1 MVAVEAALTY
11 PHKPGTVRDS
21 RPPRFPSG
29 PLYILSN
36 WARAP
41 RLSQARVPERE
52 KFLLSTNRRRFLRSL
67 SRTAIVLALDDV
79 LGLAQ
84 PAFGQQQPEQPKGSA
99 RQSYAAEARPAPRG
113 AYSPVTGTPLGVQFV
128 DVAKQAGLNAETIFG
143 GEHRNKY
150 LLETTGCGV
159 AFFDYD
165 QDDWLDIF
173 LVNGSRLEGF
183 PHGLEPVC
191 HLFKNNRDGTFTDV
205 TVKAGLARSG
215 WGQACCVG
223 DYNNDGWNDLFVSYY
238 GQNALF
244 RNNGN
249 GTFSEVTTEAGL
261 LQDRLRWNSG
271 CSFLDYDKDGHLD
284 LFVGNYIDLD
294 LKTTPTPEDA
304 NCTYKGI
311 VVACGPPGLQGGK
324 NILYHNNGD
333 GTFRDVSEKAGIW
346 GTLGTYALSCGV
358 ADLDQDGWPDIYVA
372 NDSTSATLYL
382 NQKDG
387 TFKDQ
392 AVEAGVAY
400 SPDGKPQAGMGVSI
414 GDYNR
419 DGLFDIVKTNFAG
432 DTDSLYMNLGDGSF
446 DDRTYQAGL
455 GINTRLL
462 GWGVSFIDVDND
474 GWLDILVANGHVY
487 PEVDGTQVD
496 AAYAERKYL
505 YRNLRNGQFED
516 MSMLVGSGLTTPAK
530 ARGFAVGDYD
540 NDGDL
545 DAVVNCVNSVP
556 QLLRCDSTLNR
567 SWVKI
572 RLVGKKSNRTAIG
585 ARIKVVAQTG
595 SPVPTVKGE
604 SPPQPDRA
612 APRPTTLT
620 QIEEVK
626 SCNGYYSASDLRIH
640 FGLNEAKKIDLL
652 EVLWPSGLVDTLK
665 DLDVNRLYVLEEG
678 GKILKNEILRSVKP
692 R

>member
-1 MVAVEAALTY
+1 L
-11 PHKPGTVRDS
+11 PFS
-21 RPPRFPSG
+21 RRG
-29 PLYILSN
+29 
-36 WARAP
+36 
-41 RLSQARVPERE
+41 
-52 KFLLSTNRRRFLRSL
+52 FLKSL
-67 SRTAIVLALDDV
+67 SRTALVLSLEDV
-79 LGLAQ
+79 LSLSRPLFAQ
-84 PAFGQQQPEQPKGSA
+84 QTGAEQKPGGSA
-99 RQSYAAEARPAPRG
+99 RQSYSAEARPAPKG
-113 AYSPVTGTPLGVQFV
+113 TASPVTGTPLGVQFV
-128 DVAKQAGLNAETIFG
+128 DVAKDAGLNVEMIFG

-159 AFFDYD
+159 AFFDFD

-173 LVNGSRLEGF
+173 LVNGWRLEGF
-183 PHGLEPVC
+183 PKGKEPFC

-205 TVKAGLARSG
+205 TIGSGLEHKTG

-249 GTFSEVTTEAGL
+249 GKFTDVTKEAGL

-271 CSFLDYDKDGHLD
+271 CSFLDYDKDGRLD

-294 LKTTPTPEDA
+294 LKTTPKPEEA

-311 VVACGPPGLQGGK
+311 TVACGPPGLDGGK
-324 NILYHNNGD
+324 NLLYHNNGD
-333 GTFRDVSEKAGIW
+333 GTFRDVSEKAGMW
-346 GTLGTYALSCGV
+346 GTLGTYALSCAAV
-358 ADLDQDGWPDIYVA
+358 DLDGDGWPDIYVA
-372 NDSTSATLYL
+372 NDSTSATLYI

-392 AVEAGVAY
+392 AIEAGVAY

-414 GDYNR
+414 GDFNR
-419 DGLFDIVKTNFAG
+419 DGLPDIVKTNFAG

-455 GINTRLL
+455 GVNTRLL
-462 GWGVSFIDVDND
+462 GWGISFIDIDND

-516 MSMLVGSGLTTPAK
+516 MSMKGGPGITADAK

-545 DAVVNCVNSVP
+545 DAVVNCVNAVP

-567 SWVKI
+567 SWIKI
-572 RLVGKKSNRTAIG
+572 RLVGVKSNRTGIG
-585 ARIKVVAQTG
+585 AKIKVVAQTG
-595 SPVPTVKGE
+595 SPVLNAKPGT
-604 SPPQPDRA
+604 P
-612 APRPTTLT
+612 LT
-620 QIEEVK
+620 QIEEAR
-626 SCNGYYSASDLRIH
+626 SSNGYYSSSDLRIH
-640 FGLNEAKKIDLL
+640 FGLNDAKKVDLV
-652 EVLWPSGLVDTLK
+652 EIRWPSGAVDTLK
-665 DLDVNRLYVLEEG
+665 DLDVHRLYVIQEG
-678 GKILKNEILRSVKP
+678 GKLLKNETLKP
-692 R
+692 ATKK